1 MTLTCHDDLILSIY
15 VLVLQRVMNCTENKV
30 LYSMCCILTSIAILL
45 KTDLN
50 DNDLKREGVNVIVQ
64 SVRPDLLWKGYIFLG

>member
-1 MTLTCHDDLILSIY
+1 MNA
-15 VLVLQRVMNCTENKV
+15 VMNCTENKA
-30 LYSMCCILTSIAILL
+30 LYSMCCMLTSAAILL

-64 SVRPDLLWKGYIFLG
+64 SKCKTGSSVETGQGRPV